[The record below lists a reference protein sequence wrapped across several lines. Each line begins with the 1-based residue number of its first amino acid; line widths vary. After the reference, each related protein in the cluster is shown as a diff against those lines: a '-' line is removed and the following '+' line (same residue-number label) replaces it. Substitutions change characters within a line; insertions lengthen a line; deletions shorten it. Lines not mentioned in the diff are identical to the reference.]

1 MSESLEQI
9 KNILRSQ
16 VATVTFLKNNGERR
30 EMQCT
35 LNMEYVPP
43 SMWPKGTLTEQ
54 NATDQVRV
62 FDVKAQ
68 GWRSFNFKNFITI
81 EFLAANGEAMGFSI
95 TEK

>member
-35 LNMEYVPP
+35 LNMEHVPP

-54 NATDQVRV
+54 NTTDQVRV

-68 GWRSFNFKNFITI
+68 GWRSFNFKNFISI
-81 EFLAANGEAMGFSI
+81 EFHAANGDPLGYSI
-95 TEK
+95 SEN

>member
-1 MSESLEQI
+1 MLPNLEYV
-9 KNILRSQ
+9 KSILRAQ

-35 LNMEYVPP
+35 LNMEHVPP

-62 FDVKAQ
+62 FDIKAQ

-81 EFLAANGEAMGFSI
+81 EFSAANGEAMGFST